1 MEKKLRESSVHIM
14 TAQFKLMPADPALVS
29 SIQQELGLPHFAAR
43 TMVAHGVNSLE
54 EARAFLAPDIERDWL
69 NPYTIPQ
76 LGAAVD
82 RLERAVRDD
91 ERIVVFGDFDLDGI
105 SATTVLTRGLQF
117 LGANAAPLIPKRF
130 EEGYGIT
137 PPAFER
143 AKAFKP
149 ALLYATRSATRNAK
163 AACWPV
169 WALH

>member
-1 MEKKLRESSVHIM
+1 M

-91 ERIVVFGDFDLDGI
+91 ERHCGVRRFRPRWHLCHYGAHAWPTI
-105 SATTVLTRGLQF
+105 SRSQCR
-117 LGANAAPLIPKRF
+117 APHS
-130 EEGYGIT
+130 E
-137 PPAFER
+137 AF
-143 AKAFKP
+143 
-149 ALLYATRSATRNAK
+149 
-163 AACWPV
+163 
-169 WALH
+169 

>member
-1 MEKKLRESSVHIM
+1 M

-82 RLERAVRDD
+82 RLEHLCHYGAHAWPTISRSQCRAPHS
-91 ERIVVFGDFDLDGI
+91 E
-105 SATTVLTRGLQF
+105 
-117 LGANAAPLIPKRF
+117 
-130 EEGYGIT
+130 
-137 PPAFER
+137 AF
-143 AKAFKP
+143 
-149 ALLYATRSATRNAK
+149 
-163 AACWPV
+163 
-169 WALH
+169 

>member
-1 MEKKLRESSVHIM
+1 M

-91 ERIVVFGDFDLDGI
+91 ERIVVFGDFDLDG
-105 SATTVLTRGLQF
+105 SRVAYNFSEPMPRPSFRSVLKKAT
-117 LGANAAPLIPKRF
+117 A
-130 EEGYGIT
+130 
-137 PPAFER
+137 
-143 AKAFKP
+143 
-149 ALLYATRSATRNAK
+149 
-163 AACWPV
+163 
-169 WALH
+169 

>member
-82 RLERAVRDD
+82 RLSARC
-91 ERIVVFGDFDLDGI
+91 
-105 SATTVLTRGLQF
+105 ATTNALWYSAISTSMASLPLRCSRVACNFSGPMPRPSFRSVL
-117 LGANAAPLIPKRF
+117 K
-130 EEGYGIT
+130 
-137 PPAFER
+137 
-143 AKAFKP
+143 KAT
-149 ALLYATRSATRNAK
+149 A
-163 AACWPV
+163 
-169 WALH
+169 